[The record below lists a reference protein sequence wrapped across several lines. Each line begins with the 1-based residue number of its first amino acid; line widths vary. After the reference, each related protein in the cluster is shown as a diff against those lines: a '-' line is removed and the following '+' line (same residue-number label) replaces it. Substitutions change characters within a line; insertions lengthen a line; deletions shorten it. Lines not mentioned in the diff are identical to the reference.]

1 MVAESPVTAV
11 STERHVA
18 AEYNATLVGR
28 VEVAPG
34 LVIMRVAPDRLPYN
48 FEPGQYALLGLK
60 ATEPTIEEADGDG
73 AGLVAQDP
81 SAGTPE
87 SRSAVESQAKATVLA
102 TADPD
107 RMIRRAFCVA
117 SESRADEF
125 LEFYL
130 TVILSGQLT
139 PRLFNLKVGD
149 RLWVGP
155 KAEGYFTLDKGSR
168 KHVLMIA
175 TGTGLA
181 PYMAMIRNEL
191 GLRVAGRVGPRA
203 VWQCNGPR
211 HFVVAHGA
219 RYSWDLGYRTELM
232 GLARHCTNFH
242 YLPVITRPAEDATW
256 RGRSGHLQDVIGSGA
271 IEKETGLDITPDN
284 FEVFLSGNPGMIDTV
299 IDWAEAR
306 GFSRGKGSATGTLH
320 VEKYW

>member
-1 MVAESPVTAV
+1 MVAESLVTAV
-11 STERHVA
+11 ATEGRVA

-34 LVIMRVAPDRLPYN
+34 LVIMRVAPDKIPYN

-60 ATEPTIEEADGDG
+60 ATEPTIEEADAERPKAADR
-73 AGLVAQDP
+73 DP
-81 SAGTPE
+81 AAGTPE
-87 SRSAVESQAKATVLA
+87 SRSAVEAQAAAAAVA
-102 TADPD
+102 AANPG
-107 RMIRRAFCVA
+107 RMIRRAFCIS
-117 SESRADEF
+117 SESRAHEC
-125 LEFYL
+125 LEFYV
-130 TVILSGQLT
+130 TVVLSGELT
-139 PRLFNLKVGD
+139 PRLFNLKVGA

-155 KAEGYFTLDKGSR
+155 RAEGYFTLDKLAT

-191 GLRVAGRVGPRA
+191 GLRVDGRVGPRA
-203 VWQCNGPR
+203 VWQCNGQR

-219 RYSWDLGYRTELM
+219 RYSWDLGYRTELI

-242 YLPVITRPAEDATW
+242 YLPVITRPDEDATW
-256 RGRSGHLQDVIGSGA
+256 RGRSGHLQDVIASGA

-284 FEVFLSGNPGMIDTV
+284 FEVFLSGNPGMIDTL
-299 IDWAEAR
+299 IGWAEAR
-306 GFSRGKGSATGTLH
+306 GFSRARGSAGTLH